1 MKPISESALISR
13 INRRLAREDEQLHK
27 SRGAR
32 CLLELGEYF
41 VRDCN
46 RNFIVAHNVD
56 PEQLGRELG
65 VLKHYEQVT

>member
-1 MKPISESALISR
+1 MQTVSLTALISR
-13 INRRLAREDEQLHK
+13 INRRLAHECEQLHK

-32 CLLELGEYF
+32 CLLDLGEYY

-46 RNFIVAHNVD
+46 RNFIVEKNVD

-65 VLKHYEQVT
+65 VLKHDEQVI